1 MSAERWFRRMLR
13 LLPFDARSDYGAEME
28 QVFREQRRDATHE
41 GRAGVLRLWA
51 RTLAGLL
58 AVGPR
63 EHVAQLVQDVRY
75 ALRGMRRNA
84 SFVFIAVLTLGLGMG
99 ANTAIFSVVQA
110 VLLRPLPYHDPDRL
124 VAVWN
129 RWDGSSSA
137 ALSNPEYLDYAE
149 QSRTLMMAAASNG
162 AVNVGGGTG
171 DPERVIVAIVSV
183 NALDVLGT
191 APALGRGFRP
201 EDAREGAAPVTVLSD
216 GFWRR
221 RFGADPAIVD
231 GTISINGVP
240 THVVG
245 VMRPGVVLPNE
256 IRGLTRAELYVPAIF
271 NPAAPRDRRGGHY
284 LQAFARLRPGASRQ
298 SASAEMDAI
307 LQPLQQRY
315 PDEHDQGNFGIVVR
329 PLREDLVGD
338 SRPVLAVLI
347 GAVVLMLLLSCANV
361 ANLILARGAAR
372 SREIAVRAA
381 LGASRFRLLRQ
392 LLTESALL
400 SLAGAAAGLVIA
412 LWAQQALIALGASA
426 LPRLDQLS
434 FDATVFCFAGVLA
447 LGTTIVFGLLPAL
460 HIASPGRSPSLN
472 DGDRGGVG
480 AKARL
485 RRVLVVCQ
493 VSAAIVLMVAAGL
506 LIKSFVRLTSV
517 PGGFDAE
524 NLLTMRVSLPASRY
538 PGLADVTGY
547 FSRLVNE
554 AAVLPGVRSAGAGS
568 GLPLAAPSGDWS
580 FDIEGRPRIGTRY
593 PGAADWYVVTPGYF
607 ETLGVP
613 LQRGRL
619 PAASDDSTAPSVVFI
634 NETTARTLFANE
646 DPIGRRIRFSRG
658 SGSEQPW
665 RTIVGI
671 VGDVRFRGLETPP
684 RPEIFMPFQQFLHY
698 SSGGQARAMTV
709 VMKVDGSPLS
719 LVPAVRSVVRAL
731 DPEVPPASLTDM
743 AAVVSD
749 SVSDRK
755 LNVVLI
761 GAFGVLAL
769 TLALT
774 GLYGVMAYSVAQR
787 SRELGVRMALGATR
801 RSVLSMVMAEGIRLV
816 LAGAAI
822 GLVTA
827 LLLSTRLTPMLYDV
841 ESRDLSVL
849 AAATGLLVAVA
860 LVASGI
866 PARRATR
873 VDPVIAL
880 RAE

>member
-1 MSAERWFRRMLR
+1 MSADRWFRRLLR
-13 LLPFDARSDYGAEME
+13 LLPFDARADYGAEME
-28 QVFREQRRDATHE
+28 RVFREQHRDATPE
-41 GRAGVLRLWA
+41 GRVGLLRLWS
-51 RTLAGLL
+51 RTIAALL

-63 EHVAQLVQDVRY
+63 EHVAQLGQDVRY

-110 VLLRPLPYHDPDRL
+110 VLLRPFPYHDPDNL

-129 RWDGSSSA
+129 RWDGSPAA

-149 QSRTLMMAAASNG
+149 QSRTVIMAAASG
-162 AVNVGGGTG
+162 AAVNVSGGKG
-171 DPERVIVAIVSV
+171 DPERVAASVISV
-183 NALDVLGT
+183 NALDVLG
-191 APALGRGFRP
+191 APPSLGRAFRA
-201 EDAREGAAPVTVLSD
+201 EDAREGAPPVTILSD

-221 RFGADPAIVD
+221 RFGADPAIV
-231 GTISINGVP
+231 GAAIAVNGVS
-240 THVVG
+240 TTVVG
-245 VMRPGVVLPNE
+245 VMRPGFVMPNE
-256 IRGLTRAELYVPAIF
+256 IRSMTRAEVYVPAIF
-271 NPAAPRDRRGGHY
+271 NAAAPRHRRGGHY
-284 LQAFARLRPGASRQ
+284 LQAFARLRPGTPREA
-298 SASAEMDAI
+298 ASAEMDAI
-307 LQPLQQRY
+307 LRPLMERY

-329 PLREDLVGD
+329 PLRDDLLGD
-338 SRPVLAVLI
+338 SRPVLGVLT
-347 GAVVLMLLLSCANV
+347 GAVALMLLLACANV

-372 SREIAVRAA
+372 RRELAVRAA
-381 LGASRFRLLRQ
+381 LGASRFRMLRQ

-400 SLAGAAAGLVIA
+400 SLAGAAAGLLVA
-412 LWAQQALIALGASA
+412 FWAQQALIALGGSA

-434 FDATVFCFAGVLA
+434 LDRSVFGFAGVLA

-460 HIASPGRSPSLN
+460 QTARAEDSRSLN

-480 AKARL
+480 AKTRL

-493 VSAAIVLMVAAGL
+493 VSAAVVLMVAAGL

-517 PGGFDAE
+517 PGGFEAE
-524 NLLTMRVSLPASRY
+524 NVLTMRVSLPASRY
-538 PGLADVTGY
+538 PGLPDITGY
-547 FSRLVNE
+547 FNRLVND
-554 AAVLPGVRSAGAGS
+554 AAALPGVRSAGAGS
-568 GLPLAAPSGDWS
+568 GLPLAAASGDWS

-613 LQRGRL
+613 LKRGRL
-619 PAASDDSTAPSVVFI
+619 PAASDDSTAVHVVFI
-634 NETTARTLFANE
+634 NETTARALFANE

-684 RPEIFMPFQQFLHY
+684 RPEVFMPYQQFLHF
-698 SSGGQARAMTV
+698 SAGGQVRAMTV
-709 VMKVDGSPLS
+709 ILKVDRSPSWLA
-719 LVPAVRSVVRAL
+719 PALRSVARNL
-731 DPEVPPASLTDM
+731 DPEVPPASVTDM
-743 AAVVSD
+743 ASVVSD
-749 SVSDRK
+749 SVSDRT

-761 GAFGVLAL
+761 ASFGVLAL

-774 GLYGVMAYSVAQR
+774 GLYGLMAYSVAQR
-787 SRELGVRMALGATR
+787 TRELGVRIALGASR
-801 RSVLSMVMAEGIRLV
+801 RSVLSMVMAEGIKLV

-822 GLVTA
+822 GLAAA
-827 LLLSTRLTPMLYDV
+827 LFLTTRLAPMLYEV
-841 ESRDLSVL
+841 EPTDLSVL
-849 AAATGLLVAVA
+849 AAATGLLVLVA
-860 LVASGI
+860 LAASGI

>member
-1 MSAERWFRRMLR
+1 
-13 LLPFDARSDYGAEME
+13 
-28 QVFREQRRDATHE
+28 
-41 GRAGVLRLWA
+41 
-51 RTLAGLL
+51 
-58 AVGPR
+58 
-63 EHVAQLVQDVRY
+63 
-75 ALRGMRRNA
+75 MRRNA
-84 SFVFIAVLTLGLGMG
+84 SFTLIAVLTLGLGMG

-110 VLLRPLPYHDPDRL
+110 VLLRPLPYNDPDRL

-129 RWDGSSSA
+129 RWDGSPA
-137 ALSNPEYLDYAE
+137 TALSNPEYLDYAE
-149 QSRTLMMAAASNG
+149 QSRTLIMAAASGG
-162 AVNVGGGTG
+162 AVNVSGGTG
-171 DPERVIVAIVSV
+171 DPERVAVAVLSV

-191 APALGRGFRP
+191 PPALGRGFRP
-201 EDAREGAAPVTVLSD
+201 EDAYQGAAPVAILSD

-231 GTISINGVP
+231 RAISINGVS
-240 THVVG
+240 TQVVG
-245 VMRPGVVLPNE
+245 VIRPGVVMPNE
-256 IRGLTRAELYVPAIF
+256 IRSMTRAELYVPAVF
-271 NPAAPRDRRGGHY
+271 NPAAPRDRRGGHF
-284 LQAFARLRPGASRQ
+284 LQAFARLRPGTSRD

-307 LQPLQQRY
+307 LQPLKQRY

-329 PLREDLVGD
+329 PLREDLLGD
-338 SRPVLAVLI
+338 SRPVLVVLT
-347 GAVVLMLLLSCANV
+347 GAVVLMLLLACANV

-372 SREIAVRAA
+372 RREIAVRAA
-381 LGASRFRLLRQ
+381 LGASRFRMLRQ

-400 SLAGAAAGLVIA
+400 SLAGGAAGLVIA
-412 LWAQQALIALGASA
+412 LWAQKALIALGAGA
-426 LPRLDQLS
+426 LPRLDQVSL
-434 FDATVFCFAGVLA
+434 DATVLCFATVLA

-460 HIASPGRSPSLN
+460 HIARPERSPSLN
-472 DGDRGGVG
+472 DGDRGGV
-480 AKARL
+480 AARARL

-493 VSAAIVLMVAAGL
+493 VSAAVVLMVAAGL

-538 PGLADVTGY
+538 PGLVDITGY

-613 LQRGRL
+613 LERGRL
-619 PAASDDSTAPSVVFI
+619 PAAADGPTAASVVFI

-646 DPIGRRIRFSRG
+646 DPMGRRIRFSRG

-684 RPEIFMPFQQFLHY
+684 RPEVFIPYQQFLHY
-698 SSGGQARAMTV
+698 SAGGQARAMTV
-709 VMKVDGSPLS
+709 VMKVDGSPTS
-719 LVPAVRSVVRAL
+719 LVPAVRSVLRGL
-731 DPEVPPASLTDM
+731 DPEVPPASVTDM
-743 AAVVSD
+743 ASVVSE

-761 GAFGVLAL
+761 GSFGVLAL
-769 TLALT
+769 SLALT

-787 SRELGVRMALGATR
+787 TRELGVRMALGATR
-801 RSVLSMVMAEGIRLV
+801 RSVLSMVMAEGLGLV

-822 GLVTA
+822 GLA
-827 LLLSTRLTPMLYDV
+827 AAMLLTTRLAPMLYDV

-849 AAATGLLVAVA
+849 AAAAGLLVAVA
-860 LVASGI
+860 LIASAI

-873 VDPVIAL
+873 VDPVLAL